1 MRFLEKTLA
10 RVKIVPRR
18 TVKDSLGAVREA
30 FDVDDAIPA
39 RGSLAPVANTL
50 SYAANSLGAE
60 PYGMRAERARKLLL
74 PKCAPIVEGD
84 GVLFPGDREV
94 RWVCAAID
102 RWSRHIEARLVRR
115 V

>member
-1 MRFLEKTLA
+1 MRLLERTLV
-10 RVKIVPRR
+10 RVGIVPRR
-18 TVKDSLGAVREA
+18 TVRDSLGAVREA
-30 FDVDDAIPA
+30 FDLSDAIPA

>member
-1 MRFLEKTLA
+1 MRLLERTLV
-10 RVKIVPRR
+10 RVGIVPRR
-18 TVKDSLGAVREA
+18 TVRDSLGAVREA
-30 FDVDDAIPA
+30 FDLSDAIPA

-50 SYAANSLGAE
+50 GHEANALDGE
-60 PYGMRAERARKLLL
+60 MYGMRAAGARKLLL
-74 PKCAPIVEGD
+74 PNSAPIVEGD